1 MHEYSIV
8 QALLEQCESHVK
20 ANDATKVTKVVTK
33 IGKLSGVEPHLL
45 ETAFETF
52 KEKTVCD
59 GAEFVMN
66 LQNLVLYCNEC
77 KKESEQN
84 EVRYLCTH
92 CQSTNVSVVDGE
104 DMYLMTLEME

>member
-8 QALLEQCESHVK
+8 QALLEQCETYAK
-20 ANDATKVTKVVTK
+20 DNDATKVTKVITK

-45 ETAFETF
+45 ELAFDTF

-66 LQNLVLYCNEC
+66 LQNLVLYCNDC
-77 KKESEQN
+77 KRESEQN
-84 EVRYLCTH
+84 EVRYQCRH

-104 DMYLMTLEME
+104 EMYLMTLEME

>member
-8 QALLEQCESHVK
+8 QALLEQCESHAK
-20 ANDATKVTKVVTK
+20 ANNSTKITKVVTK

-59 GAEFVMN
+59 GAEFVMD
-66 LQNLVLYCNEC
+66 LQDLRLYCNSC
-77 KKESEQN
+77 GKESEQS
-84 EVRYLCTH
+84 EVRYQCGH
-92 CQSTNVSVVDGE
+92 CQSTNVSVIDGE
-104 DMYLMTLEME
+104 DMYLMSLEME

>member
-45 ETAFETF
+45 EIAFETF

-59 GAEFVMN
+59 GAKFVMN

-77 KKESEQN
+77 KKKSEQS
-84 EVRYLCTH
+84 EVCYLCAH
-92 CQSTNVSVVDGE
+92 CQSTDVSVVDGE
-104 DMYLMTLEME
+104 EMYLMTLEME